1 MKKLP
6 PELKESLPYLYTA
19 LEDRNPGVRQKA
31 SEAVLPFMIHLRFEG
46 MLKAA
51 QKIKVCIYADFSM

>member
-6 PELKESLPYLYTA
+6 PELKESVPYLFA
-19 LEDRNPGVRQKA
+19 GLEDRNAGVRQKA
-31 SEAVLPFMIHLRFEG
+31 ADAVLPFMIHLRYEG

-51 QKIKVCIYADFSM
+51 QKIKVCK